1 MIPILQA
8 RETIK
13 SLEVVNAES
22 IKNLVILAFND
33 PKLADSVQNKWL
45 LAEADRVAKRKQ

>member
-1 MIPILQA
+1 MPIIQA

-13 SLEVVNAES
+13 SLESVNAES

-45 LAEADRVAKRKQ
+45 LAETDRQSKRSK